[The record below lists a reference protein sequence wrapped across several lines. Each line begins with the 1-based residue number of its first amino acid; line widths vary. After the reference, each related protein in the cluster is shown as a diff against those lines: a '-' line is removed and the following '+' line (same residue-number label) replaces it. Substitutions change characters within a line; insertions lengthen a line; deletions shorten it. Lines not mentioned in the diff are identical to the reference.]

1 MSDLPPLPETPPG
14 RYRHYKGGEYE
25 VLDVVR
31 HSETLEPLVLYTPLY
46 NDRGLWVRPHGLFF
60 GTLEVD
66 GVQKRRFAPVDTAPG
81 LQAEMAA
88 FFDAFV
94 LAFASLDGHRIA
106 QRYGAPYMAVDAQ
119 GATRVLARHAEISDY
134 FVAVVA
140 GYRQRGVQSCRY
152 GGLQC
157 APVGTQA
164 CLATVGWELLGSD
177 GAVVQSWRES
187 YSLVHQDGAWRVVA
201 SFDHAP

>member
-1 MSDLPPLPETPPG
+1 MSDLQPLPETPPG

-25 VLDVVR
+25 VFNVVR

-46 NDRGLWVRPHGLFF
+46 NDSGLWVRPHGLFF
-60 GTLEVD
+60 GTLAVD
-66 GVQKRRFAPVDTAPG
+66 GVEQRRFAPVGCAPA

-94 LAFASLDGHRIA
+94 LAFASFDGRRIA
-106 QRYGAPYMAVDAQ
+106 QRYGAPYMSVDAQ
-119 GATRVLARHAEISDY
+119 GATRVFAQHEDIADH
-134 FVAVVA
+134 FQTVVA
-140 GYRQRGVQSCRY
+140 GYRQRGVQACRY

-157 APVGTQA
+157 TPVGTQA
-164 CLATVGWELLGSD
+164 CLASVSWELLGSD
-177 GAVVQSWRES
+177 GAVVQGWRES
-187 YSLVHQDGAWRVVA
+187 YSLVRQGGTWRVVA